1 MLKRLL
7 FSGLFAG
14 FATGLIAAA
23 LIQLF
28 VTPVLLEAELYET
41 GELVHFGGS
50 DGSGGSDLEHDHDS
64 HVHEEGEGGDRTL
77 LTLGSAIA
85 TNIGYAFILVAFMA
99 LAERSGSVISPRN
112 GILWGIAGFFAIQLM
127 PALGHPPELPGNA
140 AAEISARQ
148 IWWALTAI
156 ASIIGIA
163 CIALGKNWGIWIA
176 GIVILALPQVIGAPH
191 PSTLTG
197 PTPPEI
203 AGLFAARSLGIGLI
217 IWVVL
222 GSLAAYFWSSEDNA
236 WIGKADE

>member
-7 FSGLFAG
+7 VSGLFAG

-50 DGSGGSDLEHDHDS
+50 GGTALEHDHDS

-85 TNIGYAFILVAFMA
+85 TNIGFAFVMVAFMA
-99 LAERSGSVISPRN
+99 LAERSGAIINARN
-112 GILWGIAGFFAIQLM
+112 GILWGLAGFVAIQLM
-127 PALGHPPELPGNA
+127 PAFGHPPELPGNSVA
-140 AAEISARQ
+140 DISARQ

-156 ASIIGIA
+156 ASTIGIA
-163 CIALGKNWGIWIA
+163 CIALGKNWGVWIA
-176 GIVILALPQVIGAPH
+176 GLIALALPQLIGAPH
-191 PSTLTG
+191 PTSLAG

-203 AGLFAARSLGIGLI
+203 AGLFAARSLGTGLM

-222 GSLAAYFWSSEDNA
+222 GALAAYFWSSEDNA
-236 WIGKADE
+236 WIGDKDE